1 MIYTLIKWS
10 WCSKRILLRSMNV
23 CKNYKFVRIAREYLR
38 HFSIKVPGP
47 RTNNPYILEP
57 LKDREL
63 IRLHG
68 NEVAPFL
75 QGLVTN
81 DITRLQDPHG
91 PSSLYALFLNRSGR
105 LMYDTI
111 IYRTNDPETFL
122 VECDRDASADFRR
135 HLRTYRVRK
144 RIEIDSVDDEYT
156 PWVLFSEDKNMEVG
170 SKSGLDLF
178 LSRDPRLSSLGTR
191 ILAPTDVDASQLGTD
206 MWRNHEIAVVN
217 PTSEENYKLMRYKQ
231 GIGEGIREL
240 PPGKCFPLEANADYL
255 HGVSFNKGCYVGQ
268 ELTARVHHSG
278 VIRKRYMPL
287 RFTAPV
293 SSNYTVKSVAGANLG
308 RVFGHTKNRGVGLL
322 RIDPVLSGQQ
332 QLVVDGE
339 RCYVERP
346 KWWPAESRRSMA
358 ME

>member
-1 MIYTLIKWS
+1 
-10 WCSKRILLRSMNV
+10 MNV
-23 CKNYKFVRIAREYLR
+23 CKNYKFLRIARECIR
-38 HFSIKVPGP
+38 HFSIKMPGL
-47 RTNNPYILEP
+47 RANNPYILEP
-57 LKDREL
+57 LKEREL

-68 NEVAPFL
+68 AEVVPFL

-81 DITRLQDPHG
+81 DMSRLQEPNG
-91 PSSLYALFLNRSGR
+91 PSSLYALFLNRGGR

-122 VECDRDASADFRR
+122 IECDRDSSSDFRR

-144 RIEIDSVDDEYT
+144 RIDIDSVDDEYT
-156 PWVLFSEDKNMEVG
+156 PWVLFSDSKNAHVTT
-170 SKSGLDLF
+170 KSGLDLF
-178 LSRDPRLSSLGTR
+178 LTPDPRLKMLGTR
-191 ILAPTDVDASQLGTD
+191 ILAPTDVEATQLGTD
-206 MWRNHEIAVVN
+206 LWRNHEIAVIN
-217 PTSEENYKLMRYKQ
+217 PTPQENYKLMRYKQ

-255 HGVSFNKGCYVGQ
+255 NGVSFNKGCYVGQ

-308 RVFGHTKNRGVGLL
+308 RVFGHSQNHGVGLL

-332 QLVVDGE
+332 QLVIDGE

-346 KWWPAESRRSMA
+346 NWWPTESSRSAA